1 MKKNSKGLFGDKV
14 EEKRISPKKLSS
26 VNNTGFNIKTMKNLN
41 KKLEPP
47 VLSKPNNFVK
57 TGMSY
62 NRSSKGNNMEQRV
75 SLRTQSFKDSD
86 FQKEQQKNIL
96 KSKTHS
102 KYKQM
107 KSSSGNIVII
117 DLNSNKDIKDSSNTI
132 QYSGSKKSNN
142 NLMIL
147 NGSSKYNSLQNN
159 KIFLKKHIVIE
170 SKNKNFINDTRK
182 NNNSINST
190 NNKNNIEG
198 AGNNDNNYLSNNCK
212 DINLIN
218 NINLQIKNK
227 NSPKE
232 YNQISNYQNIFSG
245 AKYRAKNLVLKEILN
260 NNNDL

>member
-1 MKKNSKGLFGDKV
+1 
-14 EEKRISPKKLSS
+14 
-26 VNNTGFNIKTMKNLN
+26 MKNLN

-107 KSSSGNIVII
+107 KLSSGNIVINDI
-117 DLNSNKDIKDSSNTI
+117 NTNKDIKDNSNTI
-132 QYSGSKKSNN
+132 QYSGSKKSSN
-142 NLMIL
+142 NLLIL

-198 AGNNDNNYLSNNCK
+198 VGNNDIK
-212 DINLIN
+212 EINLIN

-227 NSPKE
+227 NNPKE
-232 YNQISNYQNIFSG
+232 YNQISNYQNIFNG

-260 NNNDL
+260 TNNDF